1 MGLESFNP
9 GNAARITETAINIA
23 NALGHKYVT
32 TEHMMAALIKEPSI
46 KKLLIDIKANGR
58 NIMSGLEIYLTGD
71 DVPRQNKAMLPLP
84 TEQVK
89 AIIDRTIST
98 SVMYGRNIVEPSDML
113 LSILKECDSDSTAW
127 YLLNKNGATYEIVLD
142 ELGLEDEATE
152 DKPKKGEDLSKEKA
166 EKILK
171 EFCVKL
177 NDTAKKGRIDPLIG
191 REDEVNDLIH
201 ILARRSK
208 NNCILVGQPGVGKTA
223 IAEGLALKVER
234 GEVPHTLNGAEVWAL
249 DVGLLIAGAKYRG
262 EMEERLTAVIKA
274 LEALDNPVLFID
286 EIHIIMGAG
295 GSSGSP
301 LDVSNM
307 LKPALARGKLHC
319 IGATTLDEYR
329 KHFEKD
335 KALVR
340 RFQRI
345 DVEEPSV
352 EDTKKILRGLAKSYE
367 EFHGVLFSD
376 EAVDACVDLSNKY
389 IHGRFFPDKAIDI
402 MDMTGARQRIT
413 KTFPDDIIKVDIGD
427 VEVEVAKVAKMPTI
441 SVKENDIE
449 KLQHL
454 EQDLS
459 MAVFDQDEAVV
470 TLSDNVIMN
479 RAGLRELN
487 KPQGCYL
494 MVGPTGV
501 GKTELVKQLSKTLD
515 IPMVR
520 FDMSEYMEQHSV
532 SKLIGAPPGYV
543 GHGDGQSGDGLLIN
557 AIDTNPHCVLLL
569 DEIEKAHPT
578 IFNLF
583 LQVFDDGRLTS
594 SSGKTVDCSKSI
606 IIMTSNAGARDLS
619 KGNLGFSETR
629 KADDTAIKK
638 MFAPEF
644 LNRLDAIVKFNPLK
658 PETMY
663 KIVDKFIENLNG
675 LSVDK
680 GVIIELSDSAK
691 EWLAVKGY
699 DPKMGAR
706 PLSRVITDYI
716 KKPLSKK
723 MLFGDLKDGG
733 TVIVDLNP
741 ITDSLMIDKKTENVL
756 ENITKDPVV

>member
-459 MAVFDQDEAVV
+459 MSVFDQDEAVV